1 MEKAVLIAIKTGRED
16 IDVDTSLDEL
26 EELAKTAGAETVMR
40 LIQAREIPDKLT
52 YLGSGRVEE
61 LKGFVEVNEVDLI
74 IADDELS
81 PLQIEKI
88 NEFTGVKVL
97 DRTGLILDIFAQR
110 ARTKEGLLQVE
121 LAQLQYN
128 LPRLKGSREG
138 LSRLGGGIG
147 TRGPG
152 ETKLE
157 ADRRVIRARIA
168 LLKRELNNVVEQ
180 RENQRKKRKEN
191 QVPQVSLVGYTNAGK
206 STLLTKLTG
215 SETYV
220 ADQHFATLD
229 PLVRRWQLP
238 DNQEILLAD
247 TVGFIRKLPHDLVA
261 AFRATL
267 EELKDANLLLHVV
280 DSKGIDFDAQIKAVE
295 STLKTIGC
303 EVPSLMVFS
312 KADLLTEGE
321 INFIETMY
329 PDSVLVSAKTG
340 LGLDVLAK
348 QVIKKA
354 KLSKVVLELKF
365 PYSEAF
371 WLERLYAE
379 SEVRKVDYDED
390 GLRVTALVN
399 MNLAERLFPYTSKE
413 E

>member
-16 IDVDTSLDEL
+16 IDVDASLAEL

-61 LKGFVEVNEVDLI
+61 LKSFIEANEVDLI

-88 NEFTGVKVL
+88 SEFTGVKVL

-168 LLKRELNNVVEQ
+168 LLKRELSNVVEQ

-191 QVPQVSLVGYTNAGK
+191 QVPQVSLVGYTNATWG
-206 STLLTKLTG
+206 T
-215 SETYV
+215 
-220 ADQHFATLD
+220 
-229 PLVRRWQLP
+229 
-238 DNQEILLAD
+238 
-247 TVGFIRKLPHDLVA
+247 
-261 AFRATL
+261 
-267 EELKDANLLLHVV
+267 
-280 DSKGIDFDAQIKAVE
+280 
-295 STLKTIGC
+295 
-303 EVPSLMVFS
+303 
-312 KADLLTEGE
+312 
-321 INFIETMY
+321 
-329 PDSVLVSAKTG
+329 
-340 LGLDVLAK
+340 
-348 QVIKKA
+348 
-354 KLSKVVLELKF
+354 
-365 PYSEAF
+365 
-371 WLERLYAE
+371 
-379 SEVRKVDYDED
+379 
-390 GLRVTALVN
+390 
-399 MNLAERLFPYTSKE
+399 
-413 E
+413 